1 VSQVLDH
8 LDAAR
13 QAAARHAWRQAY
25 GEFVE
30 ADEPALGPEDL
41 ERFAESAW
49 WTGRIDE
56 AIRLRERAH
65 AAYGASGDAL
75 GSARM
80 ALMLA
85 WDYEGKG
92 SFAVSNGWLAN
103 AERLLEGQPESPE
116 HGRLIMMHALTALF
130 AQGDLERAE
139 SLFQEAAELARRVGD
154 RDGEIL
160 ALSGKGRT
168 RIKAGRVEEGLA
180 LLDEATASAV
190 SGGLRPHATGLVYC
204 ITISSCRDLGD
215 YRRAAEW
222 TEAANHWCDQLD
234 VTGFPGACRIHRA
247 EVLRLRG
254 DWPGAEAQAQAACDE
269 LHDFDR
275 NITAGGHYEIAEIR
289 RRRGDFP
296 GAEEAYRTTNEL
308 GQDPQ
313 PGLAL
318 LRLAEGK
325 VDAAVA
331 GITRSLQ
338 DTDDPLRR
346 LRRLPAQ
353 VEIAIAAGDLRTAR
367 SALEELERIVDSYK
381 IGDRRA
387 VAFDA
392 TIEVAKG
399 QLQLAEKDWDGAAAS
414 LQHARDEW
422 RDVGAPYETAQ
433 ARMLL
438 GIAHRR
444 RGDEHASTVELE
456 GALAAFERLGAR
468 LDEERVKELLGRT
481 EARRTFLFTDIV
493 DSTKLLET
501 LGDDKWKRLLA
512 RHDELIR
519 ERIVESGGEVVKKTG
534 DGFFAS
540 FDNPKAAIDA
550 AVGIQRSLA
559 AEIVAPDVR
568 IGAHAGSA
576 FRTGAEST
584 DYGGQG
590 VHVAA
595 RVGAAARGGE
605 ILVSSETLDG
615 VGGAFRLSEPRTEAL
630 KGIEQPVEVVAV
642 DWR

>member
-13 QAAARHAWRQAY
+13 QAAARHAWRAAY

-65 AAYGASGDAL
+65 TAYGASGDTL